1 VTKIL
6 LTGAT
11 SFIGKRFLEDVLA
24 LTDWAVYS
32 LERRYQPNQDRVQRF
47 YHDLRAEVPVQIVN
61 QIQDADYLVH
71 LAADVSGIKSLA
83 DPVLT
88 VTTNVVG
95 TYHTLELAR
104 KLNLKKFVYVST
116 GEAVGSAPFPMYLAE
131 DAPLRP
137 SNPYAASKAAAEALV
152 NSYQV
157 SFNLPT
163 MIIRVMNVFGPGQQ
177 LIRFVPT
184 VLKNLLEK
192 AIIKCH
198 VGPDG
203 RCGSRSWLH
212 VEKVSETFLRLLE
225 NGKLGE
231 IYHVVGPERS
241 NLDIILGLAKA
252 LNVSFCAKNVVPG
265 PSHDLRY
272 ALKDTKLGLDFST
285 DFDQTLVDTARWYD
299 AHREALV

>member
-95 TYHTLELAR
+95 TYHFRAGSEVEFEEICLR
-104 KLNLKKFVYVST
+104 VNWGSS
-116 GEAVGSAPFPMYLAE
+116 GVGTIS
-131 DAPLRP
+131 D
-137 SNPYAASKAAAEALV
+137 
-152 NSYQV
+152 
-157 SFNLPT
+157 
-163 MIIRVMNVFGPGQQ
+163 
-177 LIRFVPT
+177 VP
-184 VLKNLLEK
+184 
-192 AIIKCH
+192 C
-198 VGPDG
+198 
-203 RCGSRSWLH
+203 
-212 VEKVSETFLRLLE
+212 
-225 NGKLGE
+225 
-231 IYHVVGPERS
+231 
-241 NLDIILGLAKA
+241 
-252 LNVSFCAKNVVPG
+252 
-265 PSHDLRY
+265 
-272 ALKDTKLGLDFST
+272 
-285 DFDQTLVDTARWYD
+285 
-299 AHREALV
+299 